1 MKIGVI
7 SDTHLKESNPLL
19 ENIVERY
26 FKDVDLILHA
36 GDITSMEVL
45 NVFKEKE
52 IVAVFGNNDPSGVRK
67 RLPQKEVITVDNFK
81 IGLIHGWGFPMRLK
95 KRVRDSFQG
104 VHCLVYG
111 HSHWA
116 VNIRQNGILYFFY
129 LIHTFR
135 TCWRSVTP
143 RNTFL
148 IPSCIRVIIPS
159 FTA

>member
-7 SDTHLKESNPLL
+7 SDTHLKKSNPLL

-52 IVAVFGNNDPSGVRK
+52 ITAVFGNNDPSEVRK
-67 RLPQKEVITVDNFK
+67 MLPQKEVITVDNFK
-81 IGLIHGWGFPMRLK
+81 IGLIHGWGFPMGLK

-104 VHCLVYG
+104 VHCIVYG

-116 VNIRQNGILYFFY
+116 VNIRQNGILYFNPGAFSGG
-129 LIHTFR
+129 IFSF
-135 TCWRSVTP
+135 WPRSIGILT
-143 RNTFL
+143 
-148 IPSCIRVIIPS
+148 IEKDIRAEIIRI
-159 FTA
+159 